1 MIVGAGSFSVDYLV
15 LGLRNMA
22 AVGNHVAGW
31 GGVRVNGGGVEVVR
45 SVKPCLEDS
54 ALEEFRKVRSP
65 LVVLHARKASES
77 SEEYTHPFD
86 INGYQFFHN
95 TWFNEGE
102 YDPARLAEHVG
113 KFLKPGEEEAS
124 LAKAYAGLRHVALA
138 NSVLVGPDKA
148 IVVVRYDR
156 NSKKASPMAF
166 SRDKLSV
173 VVSSET
179 LPGRKWSY
187 LHDRAM
193 FTVRPDGTCSYVTDF
208 RELT

>member
-15 LGLRNMA
+15 YGLRQMA
-22 AVGNHVAGW
+22 SRGSHVAGW
-31 GGVRVNGGGVEVVR
+31 GGARVNGAGVEVVR

-54 ALEEFRKVRSP
+54 ALEEFSKTRSS
-65 LVVLHARKASES
+65 LVVLHARNASAS
-77 SEEYTHPFD
+77 SEEHTHPFD

-102 YDPARLAEHVG
+102 FDPARLAEHVG
-113 KFLKPGEEEAS
+113 QFLKPGQEEAS
-124 LAKAYAGLRHVALA
+124 LAKAYAGLKHVALA

-166 SRDKLSV
+166 SRDKLGV
-173 VVSSET
+173 IVSSET

-187 LHDRAM
+187 LQDKAM
-193 FTVRPDGTCSYVTDF
+193 FTVRPDGTCKYVTDF